1 MLYIFEKTCTKLYGL
16 GSQDKAKP
24 EIGQVDPALTKAS
37 DRIQVDIDALGLAG
51 PAVIQEDAL
60 LFSKVKILPQIQLR
74 SLCNGRIHL
83 GHGIIYNLH
92 ILLSAE
98 LQIIALRCLRY
109 GMVHIVLRTARILL
123 VEPEAACMDEILHPK
138 PLIAAHF
145 MDRQDRRLVIFS
157 RQPARRM
164 SGRKDGC
171 MHHVAPLDVLLD
183 VARLYKRMS
192 EHAFPGKIIYFHP
205 FHGLMPEVL
214 VTDISCQYADLVP
227 FFQKALDHIIKN
239 AFPSAHVRVEMRK
252 HETDFHVHFPRL
264 SVKIVIGILPYFI
277 RENKREETITMQH
290 DYTILSKRIFL
301 RPITEADIEN
311 LRVLRNANRQFFL
324 GSDEITPEM
333 QKKWFAHYLEK
344 QDDIMFVVED
354 RANPGVFAGAISLY
368 DIDWETGRCEVGRT
382 VMDKTKLTYK
392 NVGAEATAAICA
404 FGFDKLNLKVVI
416 GNCYVDNI
424 PMMKANEKAGHIFL
438 KETDG
443 VMYMEMTK
451 DTVNREIID
460 PEN

>member
-1 MLYIFEKTCTKLYGL
+1 
-16 GSQDKAKP
+16 
-24 EIGQVDPALTKAS
+24 
-37 DRIQVDIDALGLAG
+37 
-51 PAVIQEDAL
+51 
-60 LFSKVKILPQIQLR
+60 
-74 SLCNGRIHL
+74 
-83 GHGIIYNLH
+83 
-92 ILLSAE
+92 
-98 LQIIALRCLRY
+98 
-109 GMVHIVLRTARILL
+109 
-123 VEPEAACMDEILHPK
+123 
-138 PLIAAHF
+138 
-145 MDRQDRRLVIFS
+145 
-157 RQPARRM
+157 
-164 SGRKDGC
+164 
-171 MHHVAPLDVLLD
+171 
-183 VARLYKRMS
+183 
-192 EHAFPGKIIYFHP
+192 
-205 FHGLMPEVL
+205 
-214 VTDISCQYADLVP
+214 
-227 FFQKALDHIIKN
+227 
-239 AFPSAHVRVEMRK
+239 
-252 HETDFHVHFPRL
+252 
-264 SVKIVIGILPYFI
+264 
-277 RENKREETITMQH
+277 MQH

-301 RPITEADIEN
+301 RPIEEADIEN
-311 LRVLRNANRQFFL
+311 LRVLRNSKRQFFL

-333 QKKWFAHYLEK
+333 QKKWFARYLEK